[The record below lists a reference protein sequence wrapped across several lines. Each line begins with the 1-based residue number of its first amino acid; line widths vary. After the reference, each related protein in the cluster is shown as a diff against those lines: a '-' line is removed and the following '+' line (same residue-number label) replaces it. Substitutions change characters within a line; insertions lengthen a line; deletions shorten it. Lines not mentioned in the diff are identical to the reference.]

1 MNDYEDEPNGAY
13 FRDKFG
19 ITEKQYKRE
28 KRARESH
35 FITWLSSQP
44 DKTDSKRMFDAY
56 EAGIEYQ
63 RLREVNY

>member
-1 MNDYEDEPNGAY
+1 MNEFESEPNGPY
-13 FRDKFG
+13 FRDKFVT
-19 ITEKQYKRE
+19 IEKQYKRE